1 MCISMLAASTHDQE
15 VFSFYSD
22 ERFCNGFEEVLGRYK
37 ELVPHLRLAG
47 CSLPV
52 CYVMSYFS
60 IVVIFYLLYFHY
72 SSLGQDL
79 HLLHLSL
86 KWLSQL
92 LSKAAAS
99 TMYW

>member
-1 MCISMLAASTHDQE
+1 MLAASTHDQE
-15 VFSFYSD
+15 VFSFYPD
-22 ERFCNGFEEVLGRYK
+22 ERFCNGFEEVLGRYR

-52 CYVMSYFS
+52 CDYTS
-60 IVVIFYLLYFHY
+60 LLLLAFTYYTFIIAF
-72 SSLGQDL
+72 LGQDQH
-79 HLLHLSL
+79 HLPRSS

-92 LSKAAAS
+92 SSKVAAN